1 MYRPKRYVRLNQLPR
16 MPRLADV
23 KNLFEEGKKARS
35 CTVEMP
41 WRTEKLGMT
50 FSLTVRVDLG
60 ASEPI
65 WTLYEG
71 EGNRSRVMWST
82 GFADVDLLYDVLT
95 LSLPSDGP
103 NIFAPP
109 VEEAKPAK
117 PQVQVESQP
126 SYYDSEAYRRQAKD
140 FESGGSF
147 VSSASKDES
156 PTGASDGD
164 NLPRSP
170 FLSDD
175 DPFMKPEQSTFQSFA
190 RGGNKDEFAPAAVP
204 SEFSDSSTSNASL
217 PGQPKDNR
225 PTPAPTADMINPF
238 AEPQIALGAQHQQ
251 SSLNTGSYDGVGG
264 PAQGQYQTGQFP
276 APAYADPGLQ
286 QASTQSGAYPVPY
299 PGAPGGQNP
308 PYPPQGYNQYP
319 PGAPPGYPPGYPGYP
334 PGYVPPAGY
343 PGASGQYPQLQQPNF
358 PGQYPPPYPGQY
370 PPGYPPYGYPP
381 QGAMP
386 GQGGDPLM
394 PAGTLPVG
402 AGMPGAMPV
411 MPGTALPGQDPYAGP
426 MMAPSMANKKPAVM
440 LGSLLVEAGLVPKST
455 IDSALQVQV
464 LVSQGTL
471 SPVKA
476 AEAVRRAHL
485 RGGAVEPEITPPKA
499 NEVVVKIKPQIGQV
513 LVMAGIITA
522 VQLKAALYLQDVM
535 RGGTMT
541 MEEAVELLR
550 REATTAQVKSQSA
563 EQIKAPVA
571 EDLTAAIALTKQAG
585 LVTDSDL
592 EAANKVK
599 AKHGGEISK
608 ILMVAGKL
616 DDLTLDAAKNCQ
628 RFVDAGK
635 LRVDQAIM
643 ALHYCQRMRVP
654 FEEAADELGF
664 DID

>member
-109 VEEAKPAK
+109 VEEAPPVKPTV
-117 PQVQVESQP
+117 PVENQST
-126 SYYDSEAYRRQAKD
+126 YYDSEAYRRQAKE
-140 FESGGSF
+140 FGGGSSF
-147 VSSASKDES
+147 ASAA
-156 PTGASDGD
+156 TGSAGPAGSET
-164 NLPRSP
+164 NLPKSP

-190 RGGNKDEFAPAAVP
+190 RGGNKGEFAPSAVP
-204 SEFSDSSTSNASL
+204 SQFSDSSASTPAL
-217 PGQPKDNR
+217 SDQAADVSR
-225 PTPAPTADMINPF
+225 QAPAPTADMINPL

-251 SSLNTGSYDGVGG
+251 NSLNTGSYDSTGAAGQ
-264 PAQGQYQTGQFP
+264 PQYQTGQFP

-286 QASTQSGAYPVPY
+286 QASTQSGAYPVPASAPY
-299 PGAPGGQNP
+299 PGGPNP

-319 PGAPPGYPPGYPGYP
+319 GGPGQPASPPAYPPNYPGYP
-334 PGYVPPAGY
+334 PGYAPPPGY

-358 PGQYPPPYPGQY
+358 PGQYPPA
-370 PPGYPPYGYPP
+370 YPPYGYPP
-381 QGAMP
+381 QGMP

-394 PAGTLPVG
+394 SAGTLPVG
-402 AGMPGAMPV
+402 AGMPGSLPVVPGMP
-411 MPGTALPGQDPYAGP
+411 LPGQDPYAMP
-426 MMAPSMANKKPAVM
+426 MMAPNMAHKKPAVM
-440 LGSLLVEAGLVPKST
+440 LGSLLVEAGLVPKLT

-485 RGGAVEPEITPPKA
+485 RGGAVEPEITPPKP

-550 REATTAQVKSQSA
+550 REATSAQVKSQSA

-599 AKHGGEISK
+599 EKHGGEISK

-654 FEEAADELGF
+654 FEEAASELGF